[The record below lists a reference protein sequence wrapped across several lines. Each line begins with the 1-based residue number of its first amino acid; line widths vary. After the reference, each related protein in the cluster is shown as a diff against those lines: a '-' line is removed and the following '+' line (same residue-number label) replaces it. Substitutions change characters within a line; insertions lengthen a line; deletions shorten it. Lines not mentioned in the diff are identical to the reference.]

1 MYANAYPNATS
12 SAIITLKP
20 TAKRIVPTLEC
31 LPRNGRGR
39 SSVENSP
46 RRKPRAVFLYASAY
60 PNATSSAIITL
71 KPAAK
76 RIVPTLECLPWDI
89 SGISSSTT
97 T

>member
-1 MYANAYPNATS
+1 MYANAYPNATSSAIITLKPAAKRIVPTLECLPWNGREEAQPKTAHGASRGCFLYANAYPNATS

-31 LPRNGRGR
+31 LP
-39 SSVENSP
+39 
-46 RRKPRAVFLYASAY
+46 
-60 PNATSSAIITL
+60 
-71 KPAAK
+71 
-76 RIVPTLECLPWDI
+76 WDI

>member
-31 LPRNGRGR
+31 LPWDSGEEAQPKAAHGAGRGL
-39 SSVENSP
+39 
-46 RRKPRAVFLYASAY
+46 FLYANAH

-76 RIVPTLECLPWDI
+76 RIVPTLECLP
-89 SGISSSTT
+89 
-97 T
+97 